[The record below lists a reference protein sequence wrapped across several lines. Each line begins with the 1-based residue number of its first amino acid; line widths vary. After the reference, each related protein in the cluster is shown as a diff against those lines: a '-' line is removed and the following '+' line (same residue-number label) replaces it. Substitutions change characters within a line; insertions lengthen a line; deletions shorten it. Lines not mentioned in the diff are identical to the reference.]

1 MPLLVR
7 PDVKR
12 KEKFHYPSPFR
23 PKGFDPWKKIKGS
36 KEEKGGKLSS
46 EKM

>member
-23 PKGFDPWKKIKGS
+23 PKGFDPWKKDKRI
-36 KEEKGGKLSS
+36 ERRKGGKIVQ
-46 EKM
+46 